1 MSNVFADFL
10 QKSGLYDKIEITPD
24 NINDLVDL
32 INGDVR
38 IDSYCP
44 FCGEK
49 RVFTMKPICAVDADE
64 SSVYNL
70 ASRLSTL
77 QELGFTR
84 TIQYEDGTS
93 DEVWAWY
100 NWQCENS
107 VRLMN
112 FHYVCT
118 MDETHHLDYV
128 VRTCDNEMWI
138 IGQYPSVAD
147 LSFPE
152 LDIYKKVLNSE
163 DRRELRRAIGLYA
176 QGIGIGSY
184 AYLRR
189 VFERI
194 INQAKDTATA
204 ENALDLDAYAKSR
217 VVEKIVLLKDYLPAF
232 MVANKDVY
240 GVISKGIHELSEE
253 ECLSYFP
260 IMKDTI
266 FMILQQWEQKRKEAE
281 TARTLTASVAKIVSK
296 IK

>member
-1 MSNVFADFL
+1 MSNVYADFL
-10 QKSGLYDKIEITPD
+10 QQNGLYDKIEITPD
-24 NINDLVDL
+24 NINDLIAL
-32 INGDVR
+32 INGEVR

-49 RVFTMKPICAVDADE
+49 RVFTMKPICAVDEDE

-84 TIQYEDGTS
+84 SIQYEDGTS

-100 NWQCENS
+100 NWQCENA

-112 FHYVCT
+112 FHYVCA

-128 VRTCDNEMWI
+128 VRTNDNEMWI

-152 LDIYKKVLNSE
+152 LDTYKKVLNPE

-194 INQAKDTATA
+194 INQAKDTAIA